1 MSRSATVP
9 QSSPETKNFEIQ
21 LSRLADILPTARKDI
36 LAGYLTRA
44 GGQEMLALGRYLD
57 DEKTGLLPKN

>member
-9 QSSPETKNFEIQ
+9 QASADTQNFGLQ
-21 LSRLADILPTARKDI
+21 LSRLADIMPTARKDI

-57 DEKTGLLPKN
+57 DEKNGLLPKN